1 MPDSVFIAGPAS
13 WNTIVVLDR
22 LPEPVP
28 HMQFAEE
35 TWATVG
41 GTSAGK
47 ALSLTGLGRATR
59 LHALAGRDAE
69 GERVRAALHAAGV
82 RVHWG
87 EGVTERHLNL
97 MTRAGERVSLYLSSP
112 DATAGEDDVWVR
124 ERMGEAGAIVLDLA
138 AEPLRLLPMARET
151 GVPIWVDVHDYD
163 GEAEFHRPFLA
174 AADAVFC
181 NADRLSDPVA
191 FLRARIA
198 AGASPRCA
206 RSGPRGRWPWM
217 PRGSNIGWLPCP
229 SRSSTLTARAT
240 PSSRVCSMRAWTG
253 RESVRH
259 SRRAPGQ
266 PRPCSVRDTCIRCW
280 MRSWTRGSDAQG
292 ESGARNSSVS
302 RVTSSCISSVEIV
315 GVPSPAC
322 GP

>member
-47 ALSLTGLGRATR
+47 ALSLAGLGRATQ
-59 LHALAGRDAE
+59 LYALAGPDEE
-69 GERVRAALHAAGV
+69 GDRVRAALDGAGV
-82 RVHWG
+82 RVRWG
-87 EGVTERHLNL
+87 QGTTERHLNL
-97 MTRAGERVSLYLSSP
+97 MTREGARVSLYLSSP
-112 DATAGEDDVWVR
+112 DATTGEDDAWVR

-138 AEPLRLLPMARET
+138 AEPRRLLPVARET

-181 NADRLSDPVA
+181 NADRLADPVA
-191 FLRARIA
+191 FLHSRIA
-198 AGASPRCA
+198 AGASLAVCTLGAEGAVAVDAEGIEYRVAAVPVEVIDTNGAGDAFLAGVLDA
-206 RSGPRGRWPWM
+206 RLDGAGV
-217 PRGSNIGWLPCP
+217 GAALE
-229 SRSSTLTARAT
+229 A
-240 PSSRVCSMRAWTG
+240 
-253 RESVRH
+253 
-259 SRRAPGQ
+259 
-266 PRPCSVRDTCIRCW
+266 
-280 MRSWTRGSDAQG
+280 
-292 ESGARNSSVS
+292 GARTAATVL
-302 RVTSSCISSVEIV
+302 RTRHLHPLLDAAV
-315 GVPSPAC
+315 GSA
-322 GP
+322 GE